1 MAKIYF
7 DLIKKNLKTIDN
19 VPLRWKDQVQE
30 LLNTDAE

>member
-19 VPLRWKDQVQE
+19 VPLRWKGQVQE